1 MKHGLLLA
9 ILSAL
14 AAFNTHPAHTA
25 SEEITLDSRKLP
37 ANTKC
42 LIRVN
47 GVQLF
52 YGACNYD
59 GLVLNDR
66 RLVTACPKHDCSGAS
81 TYIKQNG
88 IFLYAPRPMSAR
100 AGSSVP
106 IEWNKGVYDKAHSR
120 LGEFIREGDCWVNSN
135 ADSTICIYPLR

>member
-1 MKHGLLLA
+1 MKHVLLLT
-9 ILSAL
+9 ILSAV
-14 AAFNTHPAHTA
+14 AALNTHLAHAA
-25 SEEITLDSRKLP
+25 SEEITQDSRKLP

-66 RLVTACPKHDCSGAS
+66 RLVTACPKNDCSGAT
-81 TYIKQNG
+81 TYIKYNG
-88 IFLYAPRPMSAR
+88 IFLYAPRPTSAR
-100 AGSSVP
+100 PGSIVP
-106 IEWNKGVYDKAHSR
+106 IEWNEGVYEKAQSR
-120 LGEFIREGDCWVNSN
+120 LGEFIREGDCWINSYT
-135 ADSTICIYPLR
+135 DSTICIYPLK